1 MPGWVLWPVALAALP
16 TFARFAKGPVVA
28 EAALA
33 FGLACVLRL
42 TSAHLMAA
50 FPQRFLA
57 VWGVGYEWDGDEMAW
72 LSIAF
77 SLRSIRLQ
85 KKGDAWVV
93 LGWAPVCRLIG

>member
-1 MPGWVLWPVALAALP
+1 MVP
-16 TFARFAKGPVVA
+16 

-42 TSAHLMAA
+42 ASAHLMLA
-50 FPQRFLA
+50 FPQRVLA

-72 LSIAF
+72 LSMAF

-85 KKGDAWVV
+85 KRKTPGFF
-93 LGWAPVCRLIG
+93 